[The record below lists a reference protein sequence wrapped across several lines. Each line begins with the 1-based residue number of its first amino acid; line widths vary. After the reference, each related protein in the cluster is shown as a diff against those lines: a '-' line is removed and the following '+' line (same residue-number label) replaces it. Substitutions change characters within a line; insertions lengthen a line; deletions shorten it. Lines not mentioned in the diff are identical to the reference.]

1 MDIRIADFR
10 YKEVINIADGFRM
23 GFVSD
28 VLFST
33 QTGQICAVVI
43 PGPYK
48 LFGLLGREE
57 DYIVPWEAIRKIGDD
72 LVIVDVQGE
81 YRRARKKE
89 RKYG

>member
-1 MDIRIADFR
+1 MDIRIEDFR
-10 YKEVINIADGFRM
+10 YKEVINISDGFRM

-33 QTGQICAVVI
+33 QTGQIRAVVI

-72 LVIVDVQGE
+72 LVIVEVQGE
-81 YRRARKKE
+81 YKRARKKE